1 MGKHNEFGKL
11 GEQIAVDFLMDN
23 GYSILARNYR
33 HQKAEIDILAI
44 KEEFLAVVEVKS
56 RTSGFLANLNE
67 VVNQKKIGL
76 LVNAADFFVQEH
88 NLDEEVRFD
97 LITVVKTKDTYKVE
111 HLKNAFYHF

>member
-11 GEQIAVDFLMDN
+11 GEQIAADFLMNN
-23 GYSILARNYR
+23 GYSILARNLRY
-33 HQKAEIDILAI
+33 QKAEIDILASKGGI
-44 KEEFLAVVEVKS
+44 LAVVEVKS
-56 RTSGFLANLNE
+56 RTSGFLVNLNE

-76 LVNAADFFVQEH
+76 LVNAADSFVQEH

-111 HLKNAFYHF
+111 